1 VHGISVQHAS
11 QLDEGLADEIK
22 MCHDPDKD
30 NFDTVIGR
38 TLCAHDFYEGQSRLD
53 GAFCEYT
60 LENKQTYLEHLQSQ
74 QVKNIEMESLA
85 FAALTSRANIR
96 GAVVCVAILNRLNGD
111 QVSLSRLSYL
121 ITSYYNYY
129 HYIRHIV

>member
-1 VHGISVQHAS
+1 
-11 QLDEGLADEIK
+11 
-22 MCHDPDKD
+22 
-30 NFDTVIGR
+30 
-38 TLCAHDFYEGQSRLD
+38 LD

-111 QVSLSRLSYL
+111 QVSLNVS
-121 ITSYYNYY
+121 
-129 HYIRHIV
+129 